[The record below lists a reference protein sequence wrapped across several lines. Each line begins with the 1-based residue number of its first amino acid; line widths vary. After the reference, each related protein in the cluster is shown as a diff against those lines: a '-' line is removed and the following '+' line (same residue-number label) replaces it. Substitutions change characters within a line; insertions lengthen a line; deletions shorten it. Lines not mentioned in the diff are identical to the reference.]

1 MDEDNFLLSLSLLTE
16 NTKMIQ
22 SDVAKVKN
30 DVSILK
36 SSSSSSSE
44 VATTGIDET
53 QLSNYLTTQN
63 YINQTQ
69 LSNYLTTQNY
79 INLGSSGTTSDNN
92 KLLKYNHPPSGT
104 GSYEFSGIT
113 TGSPTGAGGEDVSGV
128 PQDTALRVQGGISIG
143 PPTVLSAIPEKICLN
158 GVIGLGGTSTTVNY
172 GTPDQVLSSRGP
184 NVLPTWKTINELPD
198 ISNNL
203 PSQYAILDVKLTG
216 GNVTVPY
223 GSSSQSNDTELT
235 NWEQVTSTDSIDSVG
250 GYVFV
255 PIRDGKYDVEVNL
268 NIVNS
273 TLVGF
278 TGYDIKIY
286 TERLG
291 IQTYDFRTVMY
302 DDQTIFTN
310 QTSFSLYAM
319 GPPSGLVGA
328 NLVIDAG
335 ASPPS
340 AENVA
345 TDGMSGSSTSYI
357 SLEDNSYFAGIKD
370 LTEFSIEMDI
380 KVGALDSAL
389 FNMSSSGG
397 TREVSLQMGGTDTL
411 ITTWQGPN
419 QRTGSIQMTVNRT
432 SFEHLIFVFTAS
444 GVTVYKNGSLYSP
457 TVAVQMGFEFDT
469 ITEILFGYNPFIV
482 DNGVETV
489 RSFRFHSYAVT
500 STEAINFYA
509 ARNNI
514 TNRNIMLINSGTIIS
529 DESASA
535 NIIHKASLD
544 LVTRDNLRVF
554 VGSSSGL
561 SFDVA
566 DGSVAGE
573 GESHII
579 FRKGDAM
586 AGQTLIIDNQTPPSA
601 VWSTPAGI
609 PLDSDFNTVDAVSLN
624 NQTTPT
630 NLGSG
635 FLLQADNIF
644 IHGEQVKINKI
655 VTSGPLSQAGNIDTD
670 KSYYVHVHDVKDLQG
685 NSKRLIRLDTS
696 PVSTNP
702 YGSSLVAITVA
713 ANTTHTNNLLT
724 IPQGVYDT
732 LRDIEKVRY
741 SLASGSHIINNS
753 TTGPS
758 QILYVRKN
766 GNNQIS
772 FYDRYLDGV
781 NGISYL
787 RQTLLNTDS
796 VTTSSIHLQ
805 FTSVRT
811 PEFPNNV
818 SDTVVTFNLLT
829 PREYVLDP
837 FNGYAL
843 QDKKTKEYFFA
854 KTSVPSSGTGTFTQ
868 GDAFR
873 DLSTWTSGA
882 QSNVL
887 MFKNALDLFTAPRT
901 GMYKIDLQA
910 TTSHNT
916 ANVFAVST
924 IQMGTPLLKSPS
936 GVSQLYENVL
946 STQPLRSYDF
956 RQVTL
961 GPISTPA
968 SGPSSRS
975 LTFQE
980 GYENV
985 SSSDI
990 ATLFGTDVNDFP
1002 SVVNGTTGIQ
1012 GTTTSWI
1019 QLSSTDFPNPTTG
1032 FTIEFFGTWQWVND
1046 GDPST
1051 YNHDTLFSMY
1061 SPVGNTAVPSP
1072 NNLWTFPNN
1081 DPDPAVN
1088 AFTFG
1093 RMGQSGYDQPNQIGI
1108 AYKDT
1113 GGNWRYVLYADMQGS
1128 QEIPMNVQSH
1138 YVIVAVPQTTAD
1150 PNVSSIELFI
1160 NGVKLTPY
1168 YRDTQAFNG
1177 GTRQFITLGRSSNTD
1192 NGIENVAAFRYFNSP
1207 LADAD
1212 VKKLYDAMIDPF
1224 IETTKETIRVE
1235 PPTNQYPNQIRMLH
1249 YANLSKG
1256 DKIGFRQKVEYD
1268 SGTGTTHGVEA
1279 SVSIETVD

>member
-1 MDEDNFLLSLSLLTE
+1 MDVDNFLLSLSLLTE

-22 SDVAKVKN
+22 SDVTKIQN

-36 SSSSSSSE
+36 SRISSSSSA
-44 VATTGIDET
+44 VATTGIDE
-53 QLSNYLTTQN
+53 
-63 YINQTQ
+63 TQ

-223 GSSSQSNDTELT
+223 GSPFQSNDTELT

-255 PIRDGKYDVEVNL
+255 PIRDGKYDIEVNL

-273 TLVGF
+273 TLVSF

-302 DDQTIFTN
+302 DDQTIFAS
-310 QTSFSLYAM
+310 QTSFSLYPM

-328 NLVIDAG
+328 NIFIDAG
-335 ASPPS
+335 NSAPS
-340 AENVA
+340 ATNVA

-397 TREVSLQMGGTDTL
+397 TREVSLQMGGGTDTL

-419 QRTGSIQMTVNRT
+419 QGTGSIQMTVNRT

-444 GVTVYKNGSLYSP
+444 GVTAYKNGSLYSP
-457 TVAVQMGFEFDT
+457 TAAAQMGFEFDT

-482 DNGVETV
+482 DNGVESV

-554 VGSSSGL
+554 VGSSSDL
-561 SFDVA
+561 SFVVA

-670 KSYYVHVHDVKDLQG
+670 KNYYVHVHDVKDLQG

-741 SLASGSHIINNS
+741 SLAAGSHIINNS

-758 QILYVRKN
+758 QNLYVRKN

-781 NGISYL
+781 NGISSL

-854 KTSVPSSGTGTFTQ
+854 KASVPPSGTGSLTQ

-873 DLSTWTSGA
+873 DISTWTSGA

-916 ANVFAVST
+916 TNVFAVST

-961 GPISTPA
+961 GPITTPA
-968 SGPSSRS
+968 SGASSRS
-975 LTFQE
+975 LTFPE

-985 SSSDI
+985 SSSDT
-990 ATLFGTDVNDFP
+990 ATLFGTDGDDFP
-1002 SVVNGTTGIQ
+1002 ITVNGTTGIQ

-1019 QLSSTDFPNPTTG
+1019 QLSGTDFPIPTTG
-1032 FTIEFFGTWQWVND
+1032 FTIEFFGTRQFVND
-1046 GDPST
+1046 GNPST
-1051 YNHDTLFSMY
+1051 YNGDTLFSMY

-1072 NNLWTFPNN
+1072 NNLWTSP

-1088 AFTFG
+1088 AFTLGRFG
-1093 RMGQSGYDQPNQIGI
+1093 NNGFDQPQQYGI

-1113 GGNWRYVLYADMQGS
+1113 TDTWRYVFYSGID
-1128 QEIPMNVQSH
+1128 ENVQTH
-1138 YVIVAVPQTTAD
+1138 FVIVAVPQTTANA
-1150 PNVSSIELFI
+1150 NVSSIELFR

-1168 YRDTQAFNG
+1168 SRDDQAFNG
-1177 GTRQFITLGRSSNTD
+1177 GTRQFVTLGRSSSND

-1212 VKKLYDAMIDPF
+1212 VKKLYDVMVDPF

-1235 PPTNQYPNQIRMLH
+1235 PPTDTKSKVSMLH

-1256 DKIGFRQKVEYD
+1256 QKLGFRQKVTYD
-1268 SGTGTTHGVEA
+1268 SGAGTTHGVEA